1 MTARWDVVFSMLI
14 YTEYSRYFVVSELI
28 DNISMEKRNWIDECG
43 NTVVILAELARERS
57 TRTAC

>member
-1 MTARWDVVFSMLI
+1 MLT